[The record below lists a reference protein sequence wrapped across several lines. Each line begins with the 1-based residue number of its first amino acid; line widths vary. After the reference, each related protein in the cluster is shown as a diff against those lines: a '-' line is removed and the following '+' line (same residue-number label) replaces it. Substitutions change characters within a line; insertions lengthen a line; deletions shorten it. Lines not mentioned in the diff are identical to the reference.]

1 MAEAAPSASGDRLA
15 DQGYWDDYWGRV
27 GLPLEIKRSPKTSG
41 SIAAILDVLETYL
54 PRHPGMSA
62 LEVGG
67 APGQYLAWLSKTFGY
82 TCHVLDY
89 SPVGCE
95 KARRNFEAL
104 GIPLG
109 LFEGD
114 LFVDSTESI
123 GSFDLVYS
131 LGLIEHFDDFG
142 EAIRRHARLA
152 SPGGWVVIGC
162 PNLRGI
168 NRVLM
173 RGLRPNALATH
184 NLDAMDV
191 GRWRAP
197 AEGAGLGS
205 VFSGYVG
212 GFDPRVHA
220 APERDHALARAVAA
234 AMKLGDRAM
243 SRLSA
248 LRRIDSRF
256 WSGYAIAVYRKR

>member
-1 MAEAAPSASGDRLA
+1 MAEAAATASGDRLA
-15 DQGYWDDYWGRV
+15 DQRYWDDYWRRV
-27 GLPLEIKRSPKTSG
+27 GLPIEITRSPQTSG

-54 PRHPGMSA
+54 PRRPGMSA

-114 LFVDSTESI
+114 LFADSTESI

-162 PNLRGI
+162 PNLGGI

-173 RGLRPNALATH
+173 RALRPNALATH

-191 GRWRAP
+191 RRWQRP
-197 AEGAGLGS
+197 AEEAGLAG
-205 VFSGYVG
+205 VFTGYVG

-220 APERDHALARAVAA
+220 VPERDHWLAFAVAA
-234 AMKLGDRAM
+234 AMELGHYAM

-248 LRRIDSRF
+248 LRRIDSRL